1 MAFATPARYRLSQL
15 IVAALKWSFA
25 LLVRIDWGLSGSGL
39 ASWPLYQR
47 LEAGHDDDDD
57 DDDSQTQKAKI
68 TVTQAFASACFRVSL
83 EPPPWTRFLIAA
95 MPEFQQ

>member
-39 ASWPLYQR
+39 ASWPPYQRR
-47 LEAGHDDDDD
+47 LEAEHDDDD
-57 DDDSQTQKAKI
+57 DDDSQT
-68 TVTQAFASACFRVSL
+68 
-83 EPPPWTRFLIAA
+83 
-95 MPEFQQ
+95 